1 LMVGTL
7 ESRKNIWGLANVWKQ
22 IVDKLGLNAPRL
34 IFAGQRGWLSDDFYD
49 FLHGTGYVQGYI
61 RTVGDATDL
70 ELKYLYENCQFT
82 VYPSYYEG
90 WGLPVGESI
99 GHALEVA
106 QCSLQLRPLECCLL
120 VPVGRLKP
128 HAKFIAGV
136 PNLVHFGD
144 ELVDF
149 DQTAA
154 LLAAL
159 DLIITVDTAVAH
171 LAAAM
176 GKPAWILLPHAP
188 EWRWLLD
195 REDTP
200 WYPNVR
206 LFRQKR
212 RDDWESVIER
222 VRASLT
228 VWAPAAQDRR

>member
-1 LMVGTL
+1 MVGQPV
-7 ESRKNIWGLANVWKQ
+7 SLARPQ
-22 IVDKLGLNAPRL
+22 SLARLHRLAPL
-34 IFAGQRGWLSDDFYD
+34 LSEPFE
-49 FLHGTGYVQGYI
+49 FVNLQK
-61 RTVGDATDL
+61 TVSETD
-70 ELKYLYENCQFT
+70 
-82 VYPSYYEG
+82 
-90 WGLPVGESI
+90 
-99 GHALEVA
+99 
-106 QCSLQLRPLECCLL
+106 
-120 VPVGRLKP
+120 
-128 HAKFIAGV
+128 AKFIAGV

-176 GKPAWILLPHAP
+176 GKPVWILLPHAP